1 MDAEKQSVDSVNK
14 TQYPSAPTG
23 HSSLK
28 YLRAV
33 QQIFATVAISFIACA
48 IDRNIL
54 VPGISAEEKALL
66 ASVNPTPLI
75 SLSPHHNKFM

>member
-1 MDAEKQSVDSVNK
+1 MDAEKQSVDSVDK
-14 TQYPSAPTG
+14 TQYPRAPTG

-33 QQIFATVAISFIACA
+33 QHIFATVAISFIACA

-75 SLSPHHNKFM
+75 SL